1 MKRQAHI
8 LETGKSKERPSNLV
22 YFDSESKVIDD
33 VHNPYLICACFS
45 LYKKERGK
53 YTATW
58 KDYHTDNDFM
68 EQFWDD
74 VNHRC
79 KKKKALTIINHNIG
93 YDMIVTKAIPS
104 LGKYGF
110 RVISFFEKGMVFIMK
125 MKDDIGRVISFVSST
140 NYYSFPLK
148 EIGNILKLEKLDY
161 DYINVNMEKAI
172 IYCRRDVEIV
182 KLAMETFYKF
192 VDDNEL
198 GCIAKTISGQAFN
211 AFRFRFMGY
220 EICIHDQDRANTLER
235 ESYCG
240 GRVECWRLGEQKADQ
255 MYYYV
260 DVNSMYPYV
269 MKEFNYPVELQSH
282 NKYNSI
288 EEITKEINKGNG
300 VIARVLI
307 NTDRPYFPYRTK
319 DKLIFPIGEFKTTL
333 ATPELKFAL
342 DNNLIVE
349 VYEANYYTM
358 INIFTDY
365 VNFFYENR
373 LLAKALGD
381 KVHDVM
387 FKLFLNGLYGK
398 FGQLAENFELD
409 GESEDIYEIS
419 CDYEFDADLGKKVQ
433 VKTFGGNRFIKT
445 GEDEAFN
452 SFPAIASHV
461 TSNARMHLISFI
473 IKAGFDN
480 VLYMDTDSLFINEAG
495 YKNLESS
502 CSNSI
507 LGAIKLETTSNE
519 VVINA
524 PKNYKFGKIKKSKG
538 IKNNKYTVNFKT
550 KDAQIMDY
558 NILIDRELTPE
569 EIESHLEKLF
579 DDVTDIVQQEGF
591 ISVKKLSE
599 QDYIIQQFPKMASF
613 IREGNLS
620 VFKNKWVKKHLSNNY
635 TKGVVDDVGKVT
647 PHRMV

>member
-1 MKRQAHI
+1 
-8 LETGKSKERPSNLV
+8 
-22 YFDSESKVIDD
+22 
-33 VHNPYLICACFS
+33 
-45 LYKKERGK
+45 
-53 YTATW
+53 
-58 KDYHTDNDFM
+58 
-68 EQFWDD
+68 
-74 VNHRC
+74 
-79 KKKKALTIINHNIG
+79 
-93 YDMIVTKAIPS
+93 
-104 LGKYGF
+104 
-110 RVISFFEKGMVFIMK
+110 
-125 MKDDIGRVISFVSST
+125 
-140 NYYSFPLK
+140 
-148 EIGNILKLEKLDY
+148 
-161 DYINVNMEKAI
+161 
-172 IYCRRDVEIV
+172 
-182 KLAMETFYKF
+182 METFYKF
-192 VDDNEL
+192 VDDNDL

-220 EICIHDQDRANTLER
+220 EICIHDQDRANLIER

-240 GRVECWRLGEQKADQ
+240 GRVECWRVGEQPKTKQ
-255 MYYYV
+255 YYYV
-260 DVNSMYPYV
+260 DVNSMYPFV

-288 EEITKEINKGNG
+288 EEITSEINKGNG

-307 NTDRPYFPYRTK
+307 KTDKPYFPYRTK

-342 DNNLIVE
+342 DNNLILE

-358 INIFTDY
+358 INIFTEY

-373 LLAKALGD
+373 LLAKKNKD
-381 KVHDVM
+381 KIHDTM
-387 FKLFLNGLYGK
+387 YKLFLNGLYGK

-409 GESEDIYEIS
+409 GEADINEIGVEYE
-419 CDYEFDADLGKKVQ
+419 YNADLGEKVQ

-473 IKAGFDN
+473 TKAGFNN
-480 VLYMDTDSLFINEAG
+480 VLYMDTDSLFVNEEG
-495 YKNLESS
+495 YKNLSEV
-502 CSNSI
+502 CSDSI
-507 LGAIKLETTSNE
+507 LGAIKLETQSNE
-519 VVINA
+519 VTINA

-550 KDAQIMDY
+550 KDSEIIDY
-558 NILIDRELTPE
+558 NILIDRELSPE
-569 EIESHLEKLF
+569 EIKDYLDKRFEG
-579 DDVTDIVQQEGF
+579 VTDIVQQEGF

-620 VFKNKWVKKHLSNNY
+620 LFKNKWVKKHLSNTY
-635 TKGVVDDVGKVT
+635 TKGVVDSEGVVT
-647 PHRMV
+647 PHQMYI